1 MSQIPPL
8 TIRGNARNNYLYG
21 TAISDGINA
30 GLGDDYLRG
39 YAGNDYLWGGAG
51 SDRFVFERTQT
62 QNGLD
67 TIKDYM
73 YAPAVGGGEVDV
85 LDFSLVGF
93 ARNALSRNGAIEN
106 GIDNVVRF
114 VDDGIGGGARVEV
127 SLTGAGGE
135 TYTEWATLEGL
146 YAGNLVH
153 FRIGAHTYTRPVQG
167 TPSTGLRYDIGNG
180 DRNGDGA
187 VMDGE
192 DEYLNDFADDDDLFD
207 DRLIVGIEGGDYND
221 TIHMGADVL
230 MGDRV
235 VGFGGT
241 TAFTPGVTAL
251 RLPENVTDSGDDAVD
266 DGQFE
271 VYYGTYDAATDIF
284 TVTSTPDTTADPT
297 RATHTMVLYD
307 SDGDSESGDVGSLGG
322 MVLQGVYAENQWY
335 LDDAGRLHYATDA
348 VEPGNELP
356 WLGDENVLYG
366 TNDREFFDGGDGI
379 DIIYAGGGSDFLF
392 GGASLDNKGRDMGPR
407 PDGND
412 WLYGGG
418 GADAFFA
425 TNVVEGGIDSIK
437 DFSDNGGAANTSDVI
452 VLVQE
457 AGLASHFFEIFRNTD
472 TPSIPDGVVVT
483 NLVVAQ
489 MGDEGGLFDLGDL
502 TVDPDESLDEM
513 MVQANGVR
521 WGAPDDLSG
530 EYNVYR
536 FRYDG
541 KEYLFWDAWGDGYAG
556 EAPVD
561 ALPQGFDDVVVEITG
576 AAGLNA
582 SNIVL
587 LQQGLI

>member
-51 SDRFVFERTQT
+51 SDRFVFERTLA
-62 QNGLD
+62 QNGVD
-67 TIKDYM
+67 TIMDYM
-73 YAPAVGGGEVDV
+73 YAPTASGGEVDV

-93 ARNALSRNGAIEN
+93 ARNALSRNSGDED
-106 GIDNVVRF
+106 GIDNVIRF
-114 VDDGIGGGARVEV
+114 MDDGEGGARVEV
-127 SLTGAGGE
+127 SITGAGGE
-135 TYTEWATLEGL
+135 TFTQWATLEGL

-167 TPSTGLRYDIGNG
+167 APSTGLRYDIGNG
-180 DRNGDGA
+180 DRNGDGF
-187 VMDGE
+187 VSDGE
-192 DEYLNDFADDDDLFD
+192 DDSDSDYADDDDLFD
-207 DRLIVGIEGGDYND
+207 DRLIVGIEGGDYSD
-221 TIHMGADVL
+221 TIHMGAEVL

-284 TVTSTPDTTADPT
+284 TVTSTPGTTADPT
-297 RATHTMVLYD
+297 SATHTMVLYD
-307 SDGDSESGDVGSLGG
+307 SDGDTEGGEVSALGG
-322 MVLQGVYAENQWY
+322 KVLQGVFAESQWY
-335 LDDAGRLHYATDA
+335 IDEAGTLNYATDA
-348 VEPGNELP
+348 VTPGAPAP
-356 WLGDENVLYG
+356 WLNTENVLYG
-366 TNDREFFDGGDGI
+366 TSADEFFDGGDGI
-379 DIIYAGGGSDFLF
+379 DIIYAGQGTDFLF
-392 GGASLDNKGRDMGPR
+392 GGSSHNNMGRDMGPG

-425 TNVVEGGIDSIK
+425 TNVVDGGIDSIK
-437 DFSDNGGAANTSDVI
+437 DFSDNGGVANGSDVI
-452 VLVQE
+452 VLAPDFGVIQQIFDLMGIGNPNQIIGWQPVNLADIQE
-457 AGLASHFFEIFRNTD
+457 SG
-472 TPSIPDGVVVT
+472 
-483 NLVVAQ
+483 Q
-489 MGDEGGLFDLGDL
+489 GGLLNIGNL
-502 TVDPDESLDEM
+502 TADPVASLHDA
-513 MVQANGVR
+513 MVLANGEH
-521 WGAPDDLSG
+521 WGTP
-530 EYNVYR
+530 EETTTPYNVYR

-541 KEYLFWDAWGDGYAG
+541 KEYLFWDAAGDGYAA
-556 EAPVD
+556 EV
-561 ALPQGFDDVVVEITG
+561 QGDVSLYGSDNVIVEITG
-576 AAGLNA
+576 AVGLTA
-582 SNIVL
+582 SNIYVMPYEI
-587 LQQGLI
+587 G